1 MALISA
7 IFAQN
12 PSEMKQFS
20 LLLNIVLTLA
30 VAYLYYLHY
39 SSKSGAV
46 TEEVKPLALPAASQ
60 QSGGILFLNSDTL
73 LDQYDYFTE
82 KRNQLDARQEKIR
95 SELSTEKERLDASI
109 QLYQQQAVGMTDLER
124 QKKEE
129 ELMMKQQSLMDRR
142 EKLLAQLDDEQAK
155 STEELFNR
163 LTAFLRTYISD
174 KNVNFVLGYQK
185 GGGILFANDSL
196 DITQQVVDG
205 LNKAYAAEKK

>member
-1 MALISA
+1 
-7 IFAQN
+7 
-12 PSEMKQFS
+12 MKQFS
-20 LLLNIVLTLA
+20 LVLNIVLAVA
-30 VAYLYYLHY
+30 VAYLYYLHF
-39 SSKSGAV
+39 SSKGEDA
-46 TEEVKPLALPAASQ
+46 TEEVKPLSVPAASQ
-60 QSGGILFLNSDTL
+60 SSGGILFVNSDTL
-73 LDQYDYFTE
+73 LDQYNYFTE

-95 SELSTEKERLDASI
+95 SELSAEKERLDASI
-109 QLYQQQAVGMTDLER
+109 ELYQQQAVGMTDLER

-163 LTAFLRTYISD
+163 LTAFLRNYISD

-205 LNKAYAAEKK
+205 LNTAYAAEKK

>member
-12 PSEMKQFS
+12 YPEMKQFS
-20 LLLNIVLTLA
+20 LLLNIILTIA
-30 VAYLYYLHY
+30 VAYLYYLHF
-39 SSKSGAV
+39 SSK
-46 TEEVKPLALPAASQ
+46 EEAAKEEIKPLSLPAASR

-73 LDQYDYFTE
+73 LDQYNYFTE
-82 KRNQLDARQEKIR
+82 KRNQLDVRQEKIR
-95 SELSTEKERLDASI
+95 SELSAEKERLDASI
-109 QLYQQQAVGMTDLER
+109 QLYQQQAVGMTDQER

-142 EKLLAQLDDEQAK
+142 EKLLSQLDEEQAK

-163 LTAFLRTYISD
+163 LTAYLKTYISD

>member
-1 MALISA
+1 
-7 IFAQN
+7 
-12 PSEMKQFS
+12 
-20 LLLNIVLTLA
+20 
-30 VAYLYYLHY
+30 
-39 SSKSGAV
+39 
-46 TEEVKPLALPAASQ
+46 
-60 QSGGILFLNSDTL
+60 
-73 LDQYDYFTE
+73 
-82 KRNQLDARQEKIR
+82 
-95 SELSTEKERLDASI
+95 
-109 QLYQQQAVGMTDLER
+109 QQQAVGMTDQER